1 MAPPITTNDI
11 RFLRLLPLLAN
22 WINENKQ
29 LEDKQIIAFAS
40 HFPEHYDPT
49 SDTFLDELFEMT
61 SQYVDHKTF
70 GKWIQVVQ
78 SPEGKIWIEG
88 VFNRFREL
96 TPKTE

>member
-1 MAPPITTNDI
+1 MALPITAKDVK
-11 RFLRLLPLLAN
+11 FLRLLPLLAN

-40 HFPEHYDPT
+40 HFPEHYDPA
-49 SDTFLDELFEMT
+49 SDTFLDELFKMT

-78 SPEGKIWIEG
+78 SPGGKAWIET
-88 VFNRFREL
+88 VFDRFREL
-96 TPKTE
+96 STKRE